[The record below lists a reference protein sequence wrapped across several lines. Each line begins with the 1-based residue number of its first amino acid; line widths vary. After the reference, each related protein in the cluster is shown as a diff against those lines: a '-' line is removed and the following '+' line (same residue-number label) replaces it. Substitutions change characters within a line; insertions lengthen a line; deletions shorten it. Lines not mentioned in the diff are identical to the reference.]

1 MPLLV
6 FKGKSNKYLFSNGC
20 GRATLH
26 GPAECLILNHL
37 RKAIA
42 KKRLAGI
49 KNTFPGLNSL
59 ALCLV
64 FGQKVLQPMLAELYY
79 PPSLEPADL
88 DAHLEDGWFRMGQ
101 AIFTTSFL
109 KFKDIIY
116 SAIWLRINLRSF
128 SESSTQK
135 KLRKLNSG
143 FNVIIREAFID
154 ETKEDLFAR
163 YQSHVAFDTA
173 PNLQQL
179 LFGYGDN
186 DIYETLEICIYDDS
200 KLIAC
205 GFFDLGEKTSAGI
218 SCFYDPEY
226 KKHSLGKYLMFLKM
240 EFSKRQGLQYFYLG
254 YFAPGY
260 PLFDYK
266 LGLSKDNLE
275 FMDQATERWLPIE
288 QFSYDA
294 IPLDIMKQ
302 KLHELQMALSQES
315 VNSAFQYYEFFDAD
329 LINTLNG
336 LRLFDFPVFLF
347 CFGISTANPIVVYD
361 HRDARYHL
369 LTYHCIYETM
379 FEQKD
384 LSRFNTHLLQ
394 TSKVLFSTASVQT
407 MIKVITTALRKNR
420 TGEFYIFEL
429 VMKGIA

>member
-1 MPLLV
+1 
-6 FKGKSNKYLFSNGC
+6 
-20 GRATLH
+20 
-26 GPAECLILNHL
+26 
-37 RKAIA
+37 
-42 KKRLAGI
+42 
-49 KNTFPGLNSL
+49 
-59 ALCLV
+59 
-64 FGQKVLQPMLAELYY
+64 MLAELYY

-116 SAIWLRINLRSF
+116 SAIWLRVDLQTFQISG
-128 SESSTQK
+128 TQK
-135 KLRKLNSG
+135 KLQKLNAG
-143 FNVIIREAFID
+143 FTVTIREAFLD
-154 ETKEDLFAR
+154 PSKEELFSL
-163 YQSHVAFDTA
+163 YQHHVPFDTA

-179 LFGYGDN
+179 LFGYGEH
-186 DIYETLEICIYDDS
+186 DIYETLEICIYDGAR
-200 KLIAC
+200 LIAC
-205 GFFDLGEKTSAGI
+205 GFFDLGEKASAGI
-218 SCFYDPEY
+218 SCFYDPAY

-240 EFSKRQGLQYFYLG
+240 EFSKSQGLHYFYLG

-266 LGLSKDNLE
+266 LDLSRNNLE
-275 FMDQATERWLPIE
+275 FLDQATEKWLPIQ

-294 IPLDIMKQ
+294 IPLDIMKT
-302 KLHELQMALSQES
+302 KLHELQLALSHES

-347 CFGISTANPIVVYD
+347 CFGISTSNPIVVYD
-361 HRDARYHL
+361 YRDARYHL

-407 MIKVITTALRKNR
+407 MIKVIATALRKNPA
-420 TGEFYIFEL
+420 GEFYIFEL